1 MLPSFRSASRALA
14 GVALLAGAGA
24 IFAPTTTARADAMF
38 HLRLV
43 KSEPS
48 KGDTVAAP
56 KVVRLWFS
64 EPATLSVTSVKLKG
78 ADGKDVELAKPTF
91 SGDTKQ
97 PVEVAVTG
105 ALAAG
110 SYALSYKTASK
121 DMHPITGEFT
131 FVVR

>member
-1 MLPSFRSASRALA
+1 MLPSLRLVRRALL
-14 GVALLAGAGA
+14 GVVFIASTGAWIA
-24 IFAPTTTARADAMF
+24 STPTAHAEAF

-43 KSEPS
+43 KSEPA

-56 KVVRLWFS
+56 KVLRLWFS
-64 EPATLSVTSVKLKG
+64 EPATLAVTSVKLKG
-78 ADGKDVELAKPTF
+78 ADGKEIAVAKPTF

-97 PVEVAVTG
+97 PVEAVVTG

-110 SYALSYKTASK
+110 KYSLAYKTASK